1 MKNISSF
8 IICSTKNCFAVKLK
22 MEVEIFDRFAGV
34 LTTLRHESGNITPKI
49 IKDVYGLLDYAL
61 ANRMYKF
68 VVDSTWGP
76 LSSVVHN
83 YIMIRAEKNKQTIE
97 PMAYKLAFSF
107 FFKQGA
113 YQYAAGAM
121 MRLAT
126 LCIEQA
132 SILASD
138 NDTADVEKANTQLE
152 DEVRNL
158 ILESQR
164 ALATAANIACVLSHA
179 SYFTQQNI
187 SPDFILGARWGV
199 SKQSQH
205 FLAKSILQDAHT
217 ANINRHEAEVI
228 LDNFHLFQQD
238 EFEWTVGQI
247 RREFVRISAMADLSS
262 PNRRGYIASDGIS
275 ILAASINQTSCCCR
289 PSQVL
294 QLSITQI
301 LDYLSRRGD
310 IETALSIC
318 KAFSTGPNIVIQT
331 ILNHMVLLLDSMINI
346 KDDAQSY
353 FMNTFFQIKH
363 LLTTTTVHTYKIKS
377 VEQCLETQLKQQNIT
392 NNEIKEI
399 RERFLCELETC
410 RAILYDILGYFSDE
424 NGFLLPEFCN
434 NCDHIFCSSNLFAE
448 ILISALVAS
457 RKHNPKGET
466 HLSSNPVELFKLLNL
481 VLDGLIERV
490 SYEHKDLF
498 ELYIERLGLVN
509 EFKVQLSKLSM
520 GRPTDENRV
529 IFA

>member
-1 MKNISSF
+1 
-8 IICSTKNCFAVKLK
+8 

-34 LTTLRHESGNITPKI
+34 LTTLRHENGNITPRI
-49 IKDVYGLLDYAL
+49 IKDVYSLLDYAL
-61 ANRMYKF
+61 ANRLYKF

-113 YQYAAGAM
+113 YQYASGAM
-121 MRLAT
+121 MRLAS
-126 LCIEQA
+126 LCLEQA
-132 SILASD
+132 IILTSD
-138 NDTADVEKANTQLE
+138 TDIFDGEKANSQLE
-152 DEVRNL
+152 DEIRNL
-158 ILESQR
+158 LLESQR
-164 ALATAANIACVLSHA
+164 SLAIAANIVGVLSHA
-179 SYFTQQNI
+179 SYFVKKNI
-187 SPDFILGARWGV
+187 LPDFIVGAKWGV

-205 FLAKSILQDAHT
+205 FLAKSVLQDVQT
-217 ANINRHEAEVI
+217 ANINKHEAEVI

-247 RREFVRISAMADLSS
+247 RREFVKVSAMTDLSTPS
-262 PNRRGYIASDGIS
+262 RRGYIASDGIS
-275 ILAASINQTSCCCR
+275 ILAASVNQASCCCR

-294 QLSITQI
+294 QLSVTEL
-301 LDYLSRRGD
+301 LDCLARRGD
-310 IETALSIC
+310 IEEALSIC
-318 KAFSTGPNIVIQT
+318 RAFNIGPNIVLQT
-331 ILNHMVLLLDSMINI
+331 LINHIILLLDSMMNI

-363 LLTTTTVHTYKIKS
+363 LLTTTTVHTYKVKG
-377 VEQCLETQLKQQNIT
+377 VEQCLETQLKQQSIT

-399 RERFLCELETC
+399 RERFICELETC

-434 NCDHIFCSSNLFAE
+434 NCDQAFCGSNLFAE

-457 RKHNPKGET
+457 RKHESKDET
-466 HLSSNPVELFKLLNL
+466 RLSSSPTELLKLLNL
-481 VLDGLIERV
+481 LLDGLIERA
-490 SYEHKDLF
+490 SYEHKNLF
-498 ELYIERLGLVN
+498 ELYIERLGLMD
-509 EFKVQLSKLSM
+509 EFKVQLSRLSTI
-520 GRPTDENRV
+520 RPTDENRV